1 MLALDRVN
9 IEHWGGKCDGRIHQL
24 SSPMIRRRRVLLR
37 LPARSCLPGVF
48 SNPQSG
54 HVTVGRKLVRYT
66 GTRAEERAS
75 NMSSA
80 LRTSDGLDGV
90 IETTQ
95 MIPPASGHPALPA
108 LLAEAKIK
116 IIAFRA
122 DRRGTHH
129 QTVIFA

>member
-1 MLALDRVN
+1 
-9 IEHWGGKCDGRIHQL
+9 
-24 SSPMIRRRRVLLR
+24 
-37 LPARSCLPGVF
+37 
-48 SNPQSG
+48 
-54 HVTVGRKLVRYT
+54 
-66 GTRAEERAS
+66 
-75 NMSSA
+75 
-80 LRTSDGLDGV
+80 LDGV
-90 IETTQ
+90 IDTTQ